1 MSDKGRSLDDF
12 KKAIAGVLT
21 AATEGMSDENKI
33 ALAKILQN
41 DPGSLR
47 VHVRLEPL
55 IISGAVFAADRS
67 LPPIE
72 LFRIVD
78 TPRDGD
84 FN

>member
-21 AATEGMSDENKI
+21 AAIEGMTDENKI

-47 VHVRLEPL
+47 LHVRLEPL

-72 LFRIVD
+72 LFRI
-78 TPRDGD
+78 DGSSPSGTC
-84 FN
+84 N